1 MSRWLTLPG
10 GGWDVDSGSQRAT
23 HANISVED
31 GRSCLCWLVVLPALA
46 GERGEPSPVRQHT
59 NGVEG
64 MANACQTRSK
74 RPETTTYPPE
84 QPPIRLLYRAPEISP
99 MLCRCAA
106 RTQEGVIKSLQPHT
120 HQYRRQEL
128 FTRAINKGNF
138 PAGVPPSVTPTVTPN
153 PLADVAWGRVVSHPL
168 SHRPSRPSIWLALV
182 AAGGPCQT
190 TPGQGY

>member
-1 MSRWLTLPG
+1 M
-10 GGWDVDSGSQRAT
+10 
-23 HANISVED
+23 
-31 GRSCLCWLVVLPALA
+31 PALA

-120 HQYRRQEL
+120 HQYRRPEV
-128 FTRAINKGNF
+128 FTRAGNKEYFPTGVAKMSPITGWVFSQCPTDCHANGDALGNNPELGLLVTLVWGHLWPECDRTRGTEAVSCWDSLGLAMSQIPTAWAVF
-138 PAGVPPSVTPTVTPN
+138 IHPQTLPKTGIPSP
-153 PLADVAWGRVVSHPL
+153 
-168 SHRPSRPSIWLALV
+168 
-182 AAGGPCQT
+182 
-190 TPGQGY
+190 